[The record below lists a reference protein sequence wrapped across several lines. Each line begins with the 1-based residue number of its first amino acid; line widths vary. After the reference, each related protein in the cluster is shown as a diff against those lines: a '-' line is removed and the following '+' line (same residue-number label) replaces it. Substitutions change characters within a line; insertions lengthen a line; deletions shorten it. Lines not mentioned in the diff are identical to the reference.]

1 MPPKAKA
8 TLLHEELTALKA
20 QRAALKKEA
29 AEKTKATKKL
39 QQRRKRLLKARQRL
53 LFHLQR
59 KPNGPRSCAKL
70 VPYTARQQSSSA
82 GQTLSYSPSSPK
94 WRSESCVT
102 LFNLFLAG
110 FSSRKCLV
118 LLQKPWIDSAVADVD
133 GKSGLKKTRWKLFC
147 SF

>member
-59 KPNGPRSCAKL
+59 KPNGQRSCAKL
-70 VPYTARQQSSSA
+70 VPWLFFRGRSS
-82 GQTLSYSPSSPK
+82 TLS
-94 WRSESCVT
+94 T
-102 LFNLFLAG
+102 LSLFFLAG
-110 FSSRKCLV
+110 AAL
-118 LLQKPWIDSAVADVD
+118 
-133 GKSGLKKTRWKLFC
+133 
-147 SF
+147 

>member
-59 KPNGPRSCAKL
+59 KPNGQRSCAKL

-94 WRSESCVT
+94 
-102 LFNLFLAG
+102 
-110 FSSRKCLV
+110 
-118 LLQKPWIDSAVADVD
+118 
-133 GKSGLKKTRWKLFC
+133 
-147 SF
+147 